1 MSAELPNP
9 GTGGVD
15 LRLATPVAAAWAVL
29 AILLGAP
36 NWLAPAAI
44 GCGVLAV
51 LLLILLA
58 LRRSRRPRV
67 TVAVAVVAVG
77 LASTALLLAV
87 AGSRLPARQP
97 EVLRQ
102 AANAGRHV
110 TAVLTTTSAGGDP
123 YTATLDSVAFG
134 DKAYEVRVPVTVFAG
149 FGDAGRDGSGQKPD
163 ASDRIE
169 LGTSIRV
176 TGTLAVAEPA
186 SSVAFLVF
194 ASGGAEP
201 LAEPPWYLDWA
212 NSLRDGLSETAHGLP
227 GDGGDLLPGLAI
239 GDTSA
244 VSDELDEAMK
254 AASLTHL
261 TAVSGANCAVV
272 IGLVLLGGSALGA
285 RRGMR
290 LGAAFVVLVGFV
302 ILVTPQPS
310 VLRAAVMAA
319 LVLFA
324 LARGRPVQ
332 GIPVLAL
339 ATLVLLMFDPWL
351 ARNYGFVLSVLA
363 TAGLLLFAR
372 PLAAVLGRVLPAKIA
387 ALIAIP
393 LAAQLACG
401 PVLILLNPGL
411 PTYGVVANLLA
422 EPAAPIATVLGL
434 IACVL
439 LPLVPAIGQPVA
451 LVAWLPAAW
460 IAAVARFFA
469 GLPGANIP
477 WLSGVIGVVLLTLLT
492 VVALYLAFGIRRGSA
507 WRRIAAATLALSV
520 VVYGGVIGGNNLR
533 VQLAQPDDWQIAACD
548 IGQGDAVLMRS
559 QGKVALIDTGPEP
572 KLLAACL
579 SRLRIDRLD
588 LLVLSHYDLDHVGG
602 TSAILGRVDRVL
614 VGPSDGADADRL
626 VAQLVGAGANV
637 ERATKGMTGTLGAL
651 DWQVLWP
658 RGPTGGATGGSG
670 AAGIEPG
677 NDASVTVLFGGRP
690 DCACLSALFL
700 GDLGRE
706 SQLRMLASNSLGHVD
721 VVKVAHHGSADQYEP
736 LYQTIS
742 ATIGLVSVG
751 IDNDYGHP
759 TETLLGIL
767 SRNGTLTA
775 RTDLEGL
782 VLVSPRDDGAVA
794 VWTERAMPPAK
805 LTKK

>member
-1 MSAELPNP
+1 MSAALSNP
-9 GTGGVD
+9 GGGGVD
-15 LRLATPVAAAWAVL
+15 LRLAAPVAVAWTVL

-36 NWLAPAAI
+36 HWLAPASI

-51 LLLILLA
+51 LLLIVLA
-58 LRRSRRPRV
+58 IRRSRRPANAV
-67 TVAVAVVAVG
+67 VAVVAVG
-77 LASTALLLAV
+77 LAATVLLLAI
-87 AGSRLPARQP
+87 AGSRVPARQP

-102 AANAGRHV
+102 AADAGRQI

-123 YTATLDSVAFG
+123 STATLDSVAFG
-134 DKAYEVRVPVTVFAG
+134 DERYDVRVPVTVFAG
-149 FGDAGRDGSGQKPD
+149 YGGAGRDGGDRD
-163 ASDRIE
+163 AADRDAAPRQRIQ
-169 LGTSIRV
+169 LGSSVRV
-176 TGTLAVAEPA
+176 TGTLALAEPA
-186 SSVAFLVF
+186 SSSAFLVF
-194 ASGGAEP
+194 ASGEVVP
-201 LAEPPWYLDWA
+201 LAEPPWYLAWA
-212 NSLRDGLSETAHGLP
+212 NALRTGLSETAQGLP

-244 VSDELDEAMK
+244 VTDDLDDAMK

-272 IGLVLLGGSALGA
+272 IGLILLGGAALGA
-285 RRGMR
+285 RRGLR
-290 LGAAFVVLVGFV
+290 LCAAFVVLVGFV
-302 ILVTPQPS
+302 VLVTPQPS

-319 LVLFA
+319 LVLLA
-324 LARGRPVQ
+324 LARGRPVR

-351 ARNYGFVLSVLA
+351 ARNYGFVLSVFA
-363 TAGLLLFAR
+363 TAGLLVFAG
-372 PLAAVLGRVLPAKIA
+372 PLSAVLGRIVPAKIA
-387 ALIAIP
+387 ALVAIP
-393 LAAQLACG
+393 LSAQLVCG

-439 LPLVPAIGQPVA
+439 LPFAPAIGQPVA
-451 LVAWLPAAW
+451 HVAWLPAAW

-469 GLPGANIP
+469 GLPGASIP
-477 WLSGVIGVVLLTLLT
+477 WLSGVVGVALLTLLT
-492 VVALYLAFGIRRGSA
+492 VAGLFLVLGARKSSVL
-507 WRRIAAATLALSV
+507 WRMAAVTLALSV
-520 VVYGGVIGGNNLR
+520 ATAGGVIGGNALR
-533 VQLAQPDDWQIAACD
+533 VRLSQPDDWQIAACD
-548 IGQGDAVLMRS
+548 IGQGDAVLVRS
-559 QGKVALIDTGPEP
+559 RGEVALIDTGPDP
-572 KLLAACL
+572 KLLTACL
-579 SRLRIDRLD
+579 TRLGIDRID

-602 TSAILGRVDRVL
+602 SGAVLGRVDRAL

-626 VAQLVGAGANV
+626 DAQLAGAGATV
-637 ERATKGMTGTLGAL
+637 EQAAKGMTGSLGDL

-658 RGPTGGATGGSG
+658 RGPAG
-670 AAGIEPG
+670 GIEPG
-677 NDASVTVLFGGRP
+677 NDASVTVLFGGDQ

-706 SQLRMLASNSLGHVD
+706 SQLRMLASNPLGHVD

-736 LYQTIS
+736 LYKAVS

-759 TETLLGIL
+759 TDALLGIL
-767 SRNGTLTA
+767 ARDGTLAT